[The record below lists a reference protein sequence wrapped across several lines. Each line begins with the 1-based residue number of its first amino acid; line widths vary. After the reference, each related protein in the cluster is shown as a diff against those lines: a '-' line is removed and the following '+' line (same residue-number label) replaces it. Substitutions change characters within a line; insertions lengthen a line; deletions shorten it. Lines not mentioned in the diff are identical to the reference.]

1 MSLTKNKLNTA
12 EAASVIVKVTVV
24 PDPASSDTIILLI
37 IALESDGAVYIVV
50 LSVVD
55 KSTFA
60 FLYILAT

>member
-1 MSLTKNKLNTA
+1 M
-12 EAASVIVKVTVV
+12 VKVTVV

-60 FLYILAT
+60 LLYILAT